1 MHATARIPTS
11 TSLAA
16 VTFCVVD
23 IETTGGSGADSITE
37 IAALKVC
44 CGEEVGAFETLVS
57 CVGDIPPSI
66 VQLTGITTAMVR
78 DAPFVE
84 EVLPHLLEF
93 AHGCVLV
100 GHNVRFDLRFLNGE
114 LQRSGY
120 RPFEVPVLDT
130 LALSRRLITDEAENC
145 RLGTLA
151 ERLGLEHRPTHRAM
165 TDVRATVDLLHAL
178 IERSSGYGVRALDD
192 LLALPRTAGHAQA
205 RKLAW
210 IGRMPRT
217 PGVVLAHGPGEEVI
231 HLEATSN
238 LRRRARTWFA
248 VRDGRR
254 IGPMLR
260 EAQRF
265 SWVETED
272 RAAAEAHEAQ
282 LLDRHRPRYR
292 RPPGRRARYRR
303 PG

>member
-1 MHATARIPTS
+1 MHTAARIPTS

-37 IAALKVC
+37 VAAVKVR
-44 CGEEVGAFETLVS
+44 CGEEVGSFETLVS
-57 CVGDIPPSI
+57 CVGDIPPAI

-100 GHNVRFDLRFLNGE
+100 GHNVHFDLRFLNGE

-120 RPFEVPVLDT
+120 RAFEVPVVDT
-130 LALSRRLITDEAENC
+130 LALARRLVTEEAENC

-165 TDVRATVDLLHAL
+165 TDVRATIDLLHAL

-210 IGRMPRT
+210 IGSMPRT
-217 PGVVLAHGPGEEVI
+217 AGVLLAHGPGDEII

-248 VRDGRR
+248 IRDGRR

-265 SWVETED
+265 SWEETAD
-272 RAAAEAHEAQ
+272 RPAADVLEAE
-282 LLDRHRPRYR
+282 LLVRHRPRYR
-292 RPPGRRARYRR
+292 CPATRRRRYRQGR
-303 PG
+303 

>member
-1 MHATARIPTS
+1 MGWDTVHATARIPTS
-11 TSLAA
+11 TSLAD

-37 IAALKVC
+37 VAALKVR
-44 CGEEVGAFETLVS
+44 CGEELGAFETLVA
-57 CVGDIPPSI
+57 CEGEIPPSI
-66 VQLTGITTAMVR
+66 VQLTGITTAMVS
-78 DAPFVE
+78 DAPYVE

-93 AHGCVLV
+93 AHGCVIV

-114 LQRSGY
+114 LLRSGY
-120 RPFEVPVLDT
+120 TAFDCPVLDT
-130 LALSRRLITDEAENC
+130 LALARRLITDEAENC

-151 ERLGLEHRPTHRAM
+151 DRLGLEHRPTHRAM

-192 LLALPRTAGHAQA
+192 LLALPRTAAHAQA
-205 RKLAW
+205 RKLGW

-217 PGVVLAHGPGEEVI
+217 PGVVLAHGPGEEII
-231 HLEATSN
+231 HLDATSN

-248 VRDGRR
+248 IRDGRR

-265 SWVETED
+265 SWIETAD
-272 RAAAEAHEAQ
+272 RAAAEALEAE
-282 LLDRHRPRYR
+282 LLVRHRPRYR
-292 RPPGRRARYRR
+292 RRR
-303 PG
+303 

>member
-1 MHATARIPTS
+1 MHAVTRIPTS

-37 IAALKVC
+37 IAAVKVC
-44 CGEEVGAFETLVS
+44 CGEEMGAFETLVS
-57 CVGDIPPSI
+57 CVGEIPPSI
-66 VQLTGITTAMVR
+66 VQLTGITTAMVG
-78 DAPFVE
+78 DAPYVE

-120 RPFEVPVLDT
+120 PTFDVPVLDT
-130 LALSRRLITDEAENC
+130 LSLARRLVSDEAENC

-178 IERSSGYGVRALDD
+178 IERSTGYGVRALDD
-192 LLALPRTAGHAQA
+192 LLALPRTAAHAQA

-210 IGRMPRT
+210 IGRMPRC
-217 PGVVLAHGPGEEVI
+217 PGVVLAHGAGEEVI
-231 HLEATSN
+231 HLDATSN

-248 VRDGRR
+248 TRDGRR

-265 SWVETED
+265 SWIETAD
-272 RAAAEAHEAQ
+272 RAAADALEVELLAQ
-282 LLDRHRPRYR
+282 HRPRYR
-292 RPPGRRARYRR
+292 RPRYRR
-303 PG
+303 G